1 MSRQK
6 YLQMVV
12 TLAVLSM
19 PFSANAADAPINAGA
34 GTTVTVGDNYEIE
47 MTGNG
52 SIAVAAAQNANV
64 TLGNDAKITVDGD
77 SAYGVQTNGEN
88 SKIEFGD
95 GAGIEMTGN
104 AAVGVETSA
113 DNSHIKFGESAE
125 IVLQGDYNYGASV
138 WSENSSIEFGADA
151 KITAVSN
158 AVRVGGNDS
167 QAIFGADAILTTSGD
182 NAYTVHL
189 GAASGSSIT
198 FDNGAVINSDG
209 HASIGVFIERSGE
222 VSFKDQAEI
231 KVTGDFAYGVYL
243 QNQYDGNVSK
253 ITFGDGAQIEAHGY
267 NADGIHVEAENST
280 AEFGDDT
287 VVIVSG
293 EDSTGV
299 SFGGAGSK
307 GVFGNNTYI
316 EASGEY
322 SEGVYAGG
330 EGSSIEFGSN
340 ASVVITGND
349 SYGARVYA
357 ADAVINFGDDAVIS
371 VSGEDAKALCVSADD
386 ALIKVGNNAQ
396 ITAEGMNAQA
406 LLLWADG
413 NSGKIEIGDNAT
425 ITGNADTDYQ
435 SNLIQVMSE
444 NGVIE
449 IGDDVKINYN
459 YTGTDEVIG
468 SALSVTD
475 AGGKIVIGNG
485 AVIRVDGFDGG
496 AEIIGDGGE
505 ISFGDN
511 LDLSIVNTS
520 YANGL
525 RVAGED
531 ARLVVGDNAKIHIN
545 GSDSD
550 GVLVGAS
557 GYDGMSAAFGKN
569 AQIIVEGDSSNAV
582 RVEAW
587 DGKGAKVEFG
597 ADAQIIAKGD
607 AVMGVSAGGE
617 NTIIDFTENVN
628 VTIGTETVPSNNGS
642 WGIEASSGA
651 TVNVDGLAQINIF
664 GEDSMGLQAVS
675 TGKIILERAII
686 KAVGNNTTAVLGDE
700 NGGEIYIGGN
710 SIVEAE
716 GEGAKALSA
725 TAGYVEMGADALI
738 SAVGKGAN
746 AVRGNYADAEIKI
759 GESALIEAQGEN
771 AAGVYAWWGAVID
784 VADNAVISADGK
796 NSRGVVA
803 QHTNAEI
810 TLGDSTQIE
819 VNGDGAIG
827 LMATAQ
833 SGFEGSKINIG
844 EDLLLAVSGN
854 DAMGIYATMGKTVV
868 GAKAQITVDGD
879 NVTGVYAADQGTVT
893 LADKV
898 QISVEGDSAYG
909 IYTNHSGAGASVEL
923 QGDTAILVNSDDGY
937 ALYAKSGAITSN
949 LNGGT
954 TVASGGKYFIEGD
967 MKTGTDGI
975 IDLLMEQDSI
985 FTGKTDAGDGNISL
999 GLTDSVWNVTGDS
1012 TVTHMIN
1019 QNSVIDMTSDN
1030 QGFSTLTVDH
1040 LSGNGGKIILD
1051 IDGSVAHQSDK
1062 LIVTDTFTGNHV
1074 LSLKEINAREG
1085 DPTLGADAHGTVL
1098 ASVNG
1103 GNGVFTAEDG
1113 EGTLYWQ
1120 RYELDTLNNSND
1132 LYTHWYLKSINTLN
1146 PGDKPTTTVETAVA
1160 AGALAYHTWRDSG
1173 TLLERMGDLRHNGDT
1188 AQGAWVRVQGSKIGR
1203 EGKFKFE
1210 NKYTMYELGYDQKMK
1225 QTDKYTRYGGVSFS
1239 YTDGSSSYR
1248 SGDGDNKNKA
1258 INFYVTQLGNKGHY
1272 LDVVAKINHM
1282 DNDFEVFDSNAKR
1295 ITGDFDN
1302 TGISLSAEYGRK
1314 NSLSKNGWY
1323 IEPQAQ
1329 MTIGYLGGSNY
1340 STGDAQVEQSGIS
1353 SILGRVGFNLGR
1365 DINKKTNFY
1374 VKANLLHEFSGDYE
1388 IRFSD
1393 KYGNRLKVEDDFNDT
1408 WFEYGI
1414 GIAYQASENNHFYF
1428 DIERSTGSDF
1438 KKDWQWN
1445 VGARW
1450 TF

>member
-52 SIAVAAAQNANV
+52 STAVAAAQNANV

-189 GAASGSSIT
+189 GAASGSSIS

-485 AVIRVDGFDGG
+485 A
-496 AEIIGDGGE
+496 
-505 ISFGDN
+505 
-511 LDLSIVNTS
+511 
-520 YANGL
+520 
-525 RVAGED
+525 
-531 ARLVVGDNAKIHIN
+531 
-545 GSDSD
+545 
-550 GVLVGAS
+550 
-557 GYDGMSAAFGKN
+557 
-569 AQIIVEGDSSNAV
+569 
-582 RVEAW
+582 
-587 DGKGAKVEFG
+587 KVEFG

-833 SGFEGSKINIG
+833 SGFEGSKINTG

-854 DAMGIYATMGKTVV
+854 DAMGIYATMGKTAV

-879 NVTGVYAADQGTVT
+879 NVTGVYAADQGTVA

-898 QISVEGDSAYG
+898 QISVDGDSAYG
-909 IYTNHSGAGASVEL
+909 IYTNHSGAGVSVEL

>member
-12 TLAVLSM
+12 TVAVLGMS
-19 PFSANAADAPINAGA
+19 FTVNAADSPIDAGI
-34 GTTVTVGDNYEIE
+34 GEVVTVGDNYEIG
-47 MTGNG
+47 MNGNG
-52 SIAVAAAQNANV
+52 STAVATAQNANV
-64 TLGNDAKITVDGD
+64 TLGNDAKVTVDGD
-77 SAYGVQTNGEN
+77 STYGVLTNGEN
-88 SKIEFGD
+88 SKIEFGS

-104 AAVGVETSA
+104 AAIGVETNA
-113 DNSHIKFGESAE
+113 DNSHIKFGKAAE
-125 IVLQGDYNYGASV
+125 IVLQGDYNYGVSV
-138 WSENSSIEFGADA
+138 WSENSSIAFDDDA
-151 KITAVSN
+151 EITAVSS

-167 QAIFGADAILTTSGD
+167 KAVFGKNAVLNVSGD

-189 GAASGSSIT
+189 GAVSGSSIS
-198 FDNGAVINSDG
+198 FDEGAVINSDG
-209 HASIGVFIERSGE
+209 DSGIGIFIERSGE
-222 VSFKDQAEI
+222 VSFKDKATI
-231 KVTGDFAYGVYL
+231 KVMGASAYGVYL

-253 ITFGDGAQIEAHGY
+253 ITFGNEAKLEAHGY
-267 NADGIHVEAENST
+267 NATGARIEAENSM
-280 AEFGDDT
+280 AEFGNDAE
-287 VVIVSG
+287 IIISG
-293 EDSTGV
+293 EDSTGI
-299 SFGGAGSK
+299 SLGGNGSK
-307 GVFGNNTYI
+307 VIFGNNAYI
-316 EASGEY
+316 EGSGEY

-330 EGSSIEFGSN
+330 EGSSIEFGSK
-340 ASVVITGND
+340 ATVSITGDD

-357 ADAVINFGDDAVIS
+357 ADAAINFGDDAVIS
-371 VSGEDAKALCVSADD
+371 VSGEDAKALCVSSDD
-386 ALIKVGNNAQ
+386 ASITVGNNAQ

-406 LLLWADG
+406 LVLWADG
-413 NSGKIEIGDNAT
+413 NSGKIKIGNNAT
-425 ITGNADTDYQ
+425 ITGNVDTDYQ

-444 NGVIE
+444 NGVVE
-449 IGDDVKINYN
+449 LGDDVTINYN
-459 YTGTDEVIG
+459 YTGFDEVIG

-475 AGGKIVIGNG
+475 AGGKIMVGNG
-485 AVIRVDGFDGG
+485 AVIRIDGFDGG
-496 AEIIGDGGE
+496 AEISGEGGE

-511 LDLSIVNTS
+511 LDLSIVNAS

-531 ARLVVGDNAKIHIN
+531 ARLVVGDDAKVHIT
-545 GSDSD
+545 GSDSE
-550 GVLVGAS
+550 GVLIGAS
-557 GYDGMSAAFGKN
+557 GYDGMSAVFGKN

-582 RVEAW
+582 RAEAW
-587 DGKGAKVEFG
+587 DDKGAKVEFG

-617 NTIIDFTENVN
+617 NTVIDFTENVN
-628 VTIGTETVPSNNGS
+628 ITIGTETVPSNGGS

-651 TVNVDGLAQINIF
+651 AVNVSGLAQINIF
-664 GEDSMGLQAVS
+664 GEESIGLQAVDA
-675 TGKIILERAII
+675 GKITLEQAVI
-686 KAVGNNTTAVLGDE
+686 KAVGDNITAVLGDE
-700 NGGEIYIGGN
+700 EGGEIYIGDSSSVAAKGD
-710 SIVEAE
+710 
-716 GEGAKALSA
+716 GAKAVSA
-725 TAGYVEMGADALI
+725 TAGYVEMGKTAI
-738 SAVGKGAN
+738 VSATGKGAS
-746 AVRGNYADAEIKI
+746 AVRGNYTDAEIKI
-759 GESALIEAQGEN
+759 GENALIEAQGEN
-771 AAGVYAWWGAVID
+771 AAGVYAWWGAVVD
-784 VADNAVISADGK
+784 VADNASITVTGE

-803 QHTNAEI
+803 QHTDAAV

-819 VNGDGAIG
+819 VNGNGTIG

-833 SGFEGSKINIG
+833 SGFEGSEINIG
-844 EDLLLAVSGN
+844 TDLLLTVSGN
-854 DAMGIYATMGKTVV
+854 DAMGIYASMGKTAV
-868 GAKAQITVDGD
+868 GEKALITVDGD
-879 NVTGVYAADQGTVT
+879 DVTGVYAADQGTVT

-898 QISVEGDSAYG
+898 QISIEGDNAYG
-909 IYTNHSGAGASVEL
+909 IYTNHSGSWASVEL
-923 QGDTAILVNSDDGY
+923 QGDTAIFVDSDDGY
-937 ALYAKSGAITSN
+937 ALYAKAGAITSN
-949 LNGGT
+949 LNGGS
-954 TVASGGKYFIEGD
+954 TVASGGKYIIEGD
-967 MKTGTDGI
+967 MKTETDGT
-975 IDLLMEQDSI
+975 IDLIMEQGSI
-985 FTGKTDAGDGNISL
+985 FTGKTDAGDGNLSL
-999 GLTDSVWNVTGDS
+999 ELKGSVWNVTGDS
-1012 TVTHMIN
+1012 TVTHMVN
-1019 QNSVIDMTSDN
+1019 QDSVIDMTSDN

-1051 IDGSVAHQSDK
+1051 IDGSVVHQSDK

-1103 GNGVFTAEDG
+1103 GDGVFTAEDG

-1132 LYTHWYLKSINTLN
+1132 IYTHWYLKSINTLN

-1160 AGALAYHTWRDSG
+1160 AGALAYHTWRDNG
-1173 TLLERMGDLRHNGDT
+1173 TLLERLGDLRHNGDA

-1203 EGKFKFE
+1203 DGKFKFE
-1210 NKYTMYELGYDQKMK
+1210 NKYTMYEMGYDQKMK

-1282 DNDFEVFDSNAKR
+1282 DNDFKVFDSNAKK

-1340 STGDAQVEQSGIS
+1340 STGDARVEQSGIS

-1374 VKANLLHEFSGDYE
+1374 IKANLLHEFNGDYE

-1393 KYGNRLKVEDDFNDT
+1393 KYGNRLKIEDDFNDT